1 MFISSRGTGDFPLTI
16 PAPSQGL
23 MRMYEFRCHSAAERG
38 RISLTFAGNTRTKA
52 LVPLLILG
60 ALVLGAQPVSGLTVG
75 PANITLDVR
84 PGQAYDP
91 PLLVSLGPGEPG
103 SSFTLGVSGLGQS
116 PLDGTY
122 TAIDAA
128 SDTGGTSA
136 RTFITV
142 DPAIIQLKPG
152 GSAEVKAVIRVP
164 ADARDGGR
172 YAAIQVRPEGTDS
185 GQSPVLIPVLLT
197 LEGGNITET
206 GEITTITFTS
216 NQSGADFQVGTFFQD
231 TGNHDI
237 PGAINTVDLED
248 MRGAV
253 VATARGVSPENAL
266 IPGQEVQ
273 FSATV
278 KGGIPSGVV
287 KLVSRIGK
295 DDGTLLAEQEESLQ
309 AGESMGSEQTL
320 PVSTPGFGATLAILA
335 AAALA
340 SRVKRPPPGLRP
352 GSFLDRRY
360 RYLNRQKFIRS

>member
-1 MFISSRGTGDFPLTI
+1 MRMDGFRSNPAARGPLT
-16 PAPSQGL
+16 L
-23 MRMYEFRCHSAAERG
+23 
-38 RISLTFAGNTRTKA
+38 AGNALPKA
-52 LVPLLILG
+52 LVTLLILG
-60 ALVLGAQPVSGLTVG
+60 ALVLGAQPASGLTVE
-75 PANITLDVR
+75 PANITLDVG
-84 PGQAYDP
+84 PGQTYDL
-91 PLLVSLGPGEPG
+91 PLLVSLVPGEPG
-103 SSFTLGVSGLGQS
+103 GSFSLGVSGLGQS
-116 PLDGTY
+116 PLDGNY
-122 TAIDAA
+122 TAVEADSDA
-128 SDTGGTSA
+128 GGTSA
-136 RTFITV
+136 RTFITL

-152 GSAEVKAVIRVP
+152 GSAEVKAAIRVP

-216 NQSGADFQVGTFFQD
+216 NESGEDFQVGTFFQD

-248 MRGAV
+248 TGGAV

-278 KGGIPSGVV
+278 KGGIPSGAV

-309 AGESMGSEQTL
+309 AGETTGPGQSW
-320 PVSTPGFGATLAILA
+320 PVGAPGFGVPLAIFA

-340 SRVKRPPPGLRP
+340 RRAKRPPPGPEAGALP
-352 GSFLDRRY
+352 GSQVPVF
-360 RYLNRQKFIRS
+360 K